1 MKLTMQFLGVSLLL
15 SSSVLVG
22 CGDSAADTCGAYF
35 DKSVRDALTSAE
47 ENAQR
52 YPNIPATT
60 SLGVGNDRAAW
71 VAGCG
76 ALPADK
82 QRCFTEYAATHR
94 DECLAVL
101 LTPPPELQVAPAT
114 LSLDELRT
122 LASSLPAP

>member
-1 MKLTMQFLGVSLLL
+1 MKLMQFLLGL
-15 SSSVLVG
+15 SVLLAIG

-35 DKSVRDALTSAE
+35 DKTVRDALTSAE

-71 VAGCG
+71 VTGCS
-76 ALPADK
+76 ALPAEK

-94 DECLAVL
+94 DECMAVL
-101 LTPPPELQVAPAT
+101 LSPPPELQMTPAT
-114 LSLDELRT
+114 LSIEDLRT
-122 LASSLPAP
+122 LAGTLPAQ

>member
-1 MKLTMQFLGVSLLL
+1 MKLMQFLLGL
-15 SSSVLVG
+15 SVLLAIG

-35 DKSVRDALTSAE
+35 DKTVREALTSAE

-71 VAGCG
+71 VTGCS
-76 ALPADK
+76 ALPAEK

-94 DECLAVL
+94 DECMAVL
-101 LTPPPELQVAPAT
+101 LSPPPELQMTPAT
-114 LSLDELRT
+114 LSIEDLRT
-122 LASSLPAP
+122 LAGTLPAQ